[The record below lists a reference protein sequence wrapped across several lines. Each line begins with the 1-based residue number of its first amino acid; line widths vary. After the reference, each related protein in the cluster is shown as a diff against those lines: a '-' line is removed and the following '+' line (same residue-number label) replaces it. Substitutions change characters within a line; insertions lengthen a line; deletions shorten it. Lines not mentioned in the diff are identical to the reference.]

1 MDRNKDIDQFIKS
14 EFDKMEI
21 TFNDKH
27 WDKLQQSLLLAET
40 ALVAPKVVKKALTI
54 SKAAIIT
61 TIVAV
66 LIVILVYILSTQ
78 KIKSQKDLPAPNQ
91 KTIELQLDTVSSKK
105 AADLENPL
113 PINKGL
119 DSLKKYSLPK
129 ADSLLKSQTIKP
141 IKDTLLDSNFIF
153 W

>member
-14 EFDKMEI
+14 GLEGMEI

-40 ALVAPKVVKKALTI
+40 ALVEPKVVKKAINLSKTVIAI
-54 SKAAIIT
+54 S
-61 TIVAV
+61 IVAV
-66 LIVILVYILSTQ
+66 VTAILVYILSTQ

-91 KTIELQLDTVSSKK
+91 KSIEIPLDTISIKK
-105 AADLENPL
+105 EADSAIILKS
-113 PINKGL
+113 IKGL
-119 DSLKKYSLPK
+119 DSLKLSKITKTDSLPK
-129 ADSLLKSQTIKP
+129 PQATKP
-141 IKDTLLDSNFIF
+141 LYDTLLDSNFIF

>member
-40 ALVAPKVVKKALTI
+40 ALVAPKVVKKALTF
-54 SKAAIIT
+54 SKVAIIT

-66 LIVILVYILSTQ
+66 VIAILVYILSTQ

-91 KTIELQLDTVSSKK
+91 KTIELPLDTLSNNK
-105 AADLENPL
+105 AAESENPL
-113 PINKGL
+113 PILKGL
-119 DSLKKYSLPK
+119 DSLKKISLPNT
-129 ADSLLKSQTIKP
+129 DSLLKVQTIKP
-141 IKDTLLDSNFIF
+141 INDTLLDSNFIF